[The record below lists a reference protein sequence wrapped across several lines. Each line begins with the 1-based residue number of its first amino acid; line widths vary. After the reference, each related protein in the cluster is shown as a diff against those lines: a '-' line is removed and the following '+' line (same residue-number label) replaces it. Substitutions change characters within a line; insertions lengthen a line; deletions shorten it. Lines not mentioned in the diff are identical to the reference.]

1 MLYYE
6 QIVRQIYNRA
16 LQCFSLYI
24 STHKSKPQAAIRE
37 LGEDLWSITTFLGAE
52 GSRNGR

>member
-37 LGEDLWSITTFLGAE
+37 LGEDL
-52 GSRNGR
+52 